1 MVQQLWPVALVV
13 LANCVYNITTKSTP
27 SQANAFASLTVTY
40 LTAAAASLALLLAG
54 RGGGALGEFSSLN
67 WTAPVLGLS
76 AVGLE
81 VGYIFL
87 YRAGWKVN
95 TGPLVANLCLA
106 IALVF
111 LGRCS
116 SASRSRPAR
125 SRGLLSA
132 WSGWCS
138 SAGEGTRNVC
148 RLCGGDAPV

>member
-111 LGRCS
+111 LGRLLFGESVTPRQITGIAICLV
-116 SASRSRPAR
+116 
-125 SRGLLSA
+125 GLVLV
-132 WSGWCS
+132 SG
-138 SAGEGTRNVC
+138 
-148 RLCGGDAPV
+148 

>member
-1 MVQQLWPVALVV
+1 MGQQLWPVALVV

-95 TGPLVANLCLA
+95 TGPLAANLCLA

-111 LGRCS
+111 LGRLLFGESVTPRQIAGIAVCLM
-116 SASRSRPAR
+116 
-125 SRGLLSA
+125 GLVLV
-132 WSGWCS
+132 SG
-138 SAGEGTRNVC
+138 
-148 RLCGGDAPV
+148 

>member
-1 MVQQLWPVALVV
+1 MGQQLWPVALVV

-67 WTAPVLGLS
+67 WTAPMLGLS

-111 LGRCS
+111 FGRLLFGESVTPRQIAGIAVCLV
-116 SASRSRPAR
+116 
-125 SRGLLSA
+125 GLVLV
-132 WSGWCS
+132 SG
-138 SAGEGTRNVC
+138 
-148 RLCGGDAPV
+148 

>member
-1 MVQQLWPVALVV
+1 MERGGARP
-13 LANCVYNITTKSTP
+13 ITTKSTP

-54 RGGGALGEFSSLN
+54 QGGGALGEFSSLN

-87 YRAGWKVN
+87 YRADWKVN

-111 LGRCS
+111 LGRLLFGESVTPRQIAGIAVCLV
-116 SASRSRPAR
+116 
-125 SRGLLSA
+125 GLVLV
-132 WSGWCS
+132 SG
-138 SAGEGTRNVC
+138 
-148 RLCGGDAPV
+148 

>member
-1 MVQQLWPVALVV
+1 MGQQLWPVALVV

-54 RGGGALGEFSSLN
+54 QGGGALGEFSSLN

-87 YRAGWKVN
+87 YRADWKVN

-111 LGRCS
+111 LGRLLFGESVTPRQIAGIAVCLV
-116 SASRSRPAR
+116 
-125 SRGLLSA
+125 GLVLV
-132 WSGWCS
+132 SG
-138 SAGEGTRNVC
+138 
-148 RLCGGDAPV
+148 